1 MVLEDKLWYHKL
13 SVLGKKGFKMDRYDY
28 EILNELQD
36 NGKLSIAELGR
47 MIGLSTTAT
56 KERVK
61 KLENEGVIKGY
72 SAIIDASKV
81 GMDMTAFITVPVGNL
96 EIGEMADRLAA
107 MEEIV
112 EVHKVTGNTCFLVKV
127 RAKNSSHLEH
137 LIDEINHF
145 AKNTY
150 TYLVLSTA
158 KDSHHIVIDE
168 QSIEE
173 V

>member
-1 MVLEDKLWYHKL
+1 
-13 SVLGKKGFKMDRYDY
+13 MDNYDY
-28 EILNELQD
+28 KILTELQD

-81 GMDMTAFITVPVGNL
+81 GLDMTAYITVPVGNL
-96 EIGEMADRLAA
+96 EIKDMAYKLSQL
-107 MEEIV
+107 EEIV
-112 EVHKVTGNTCFLVKV
+112 ECHKVTGNTCFLVKV

-137 LIDEINHF
+137 LIDKINNF

-158 KDSHHIVIDE
+158 KDDQSILIDE
-168 QSIEE
+168 SEFDE

>member
-1 MVLEDKLWYHKL
+1 MDK
-13 SVLGKKGFKMDRYDY
+13 YDY
-28 EILNELQD
+28 NILNELQN

-47 MIGLSTTAT
+47 IIGLSTTAT

-81 GMDMTAFITVPVGNL
+81 GLDMTAYITVPVGNL
-96 EIGEMADRLAA
+96 EIKEMADKLSYI
-107 MEEIV
+107 EEIV
-112 EVHKVTGNTCFLVKV
+112 ECHKVTGNTCFLVKV

-137 LIDEINHF
+137 LIDEINNF

-158 KDSHHIVIDE
+158 KDDHKVLLNEEEFDE
-168 QSIEE
+168 A
-173 V
+173 

>member
-1 MVLEDKLWYHKL
+1 MDK
-13 SVLGKKGFKMDRYDY
+13 YDY
-28 EILNELQD
+28 NILYELQN

-47 MIGLSTTAT
+47 IIGLSTTAT

-81 GMDMTAFITVPVGNL
+81 GLDMTAYITVPVGNL
-96 EIGEMADRLAA
+96 EIKEMADKLSRI
-107 MEEIV
+107 EEIV
-112 EVHKVTGNTCFLVKV
+112 ECHKVTGNTCFLVKV

-137 LIDEINHF
+137 LIDEINNF

-158 KDSHHIVIDE
+158 KDDHKVALNPNDFT
-168 QSIEE
+168 E

>member
-1 MVLEDKLWYHKL
+1 
-13 SVLGKKGFKMDRYDY
+13 MDRFDYD
-28 EILNELQD
+28 ILNELQT

-47 MIGLSTTAT
+47 KIGLSTTAT

-72 SAIIDASKV
+72 SAMIDASKV

-96 EIGEMADRLAA
+96 EIKEMAKLLSE

-112 EVHKVTGNTCFLVKV
+112 EVHKVTGNTCFLIKV
-127 RAKNSSHLEH
+127 RARNSSHLEH
-137 LIDEINHF
+137 LIDEINNF

-158 KDSHHIVIDE
+158 KDDHKVKLDLEDFDIDE
-168 QSIEE
+168 

>member
-1 MVLEDKLWYHKL
+1 
-13 SVLGKKGFKMDRYDY
+13 MDHYDY
-28 EILNELQD
+28 ELLNILQD
-36 NGKLSIAELGR
+36 HGKISIAELGR
-47 MIGLSTTAT
+47 MIGLSTTGT

-81 GMDMTAFITVPVGNL
+81 GVDMTAFITVPVGDL
-96 EIGEMADRLAA
+96 DIGEMAERLSE

-112 EVHKVTGNTCFLVKV
+112 ECHKVTGNTCFLVKV
-127 RAKNSSHLEH
+127 RARNSAHLEQ
-137 LIDEINHF
+137 LIDEINVF

-158 KDSHHIVIDE
+158 KSQHKIKFDESEFGDS
-168 QSIEE
+168 ST
-173 V
+173 

>member
-1 MVLEDKLWYHKL
+1 MDK
-13 SVLGKKGFKMDRYDY
+13 YDY
-28 EILNELQD
+28 NILDELQN

-47 MIGLSTTAT
+47 IIGLSTTAT

-81 GMDMTAFITVPVGNL
+81 GLDMTAYITVPVGNL
-96 EIGEMADRLAA
+96 EIKEMADKLS
-107 MEEIV
+107 EIKEIV
-112 EVHKVTGNTCFLVKV
+112 ECHKVTGNTCFLVKV

-137 LIDEINHF
+137 LIDEINNF

-158 KDSHHIVIDE
+158 KDDHKVALNEEEFDE
-168 QSIEE
+168 A
-173 V
+173 

>member
-1 MVLEDKLWYHKL
+1 
-13 SVLGKKGFKMDRYDY
+13 MDHYDY
-28 EILNELQD
+28 EILNILQD
-36 NGKLSIAELGR
+36 NGKISIAELGR
-47 MIGLSTTAT
+47 MIGLSTTGT

-81 GMDMTAFITVPVGNL
+81 GVDMTAFITVPVGDL
-96 EIGEMADRLAA
+96 DISEMADRLSE

-112 EVHKVTGNTCFLVKV
+112 ECHKVTGNTCFLVKV
-127 RAKNSSHLEH
+127 RARNSAHLEQ
-137 LIDEINHF
+137 LIDEINVF

-158 KDSHHIVIDE
+158 KSQHKIKFDESEFGDS
-168 QSIEE
+168 SP
-173 V
+173 

>member
-1 MVLEDKLWYHKL
+1 MDK
-13 SVLGKKGFKMDRYDY
+13 YDY
-28 EILNELQD
+28 NILTELQN

-47 MIGLSTTAT
+47 VIGLSTTAT

-81 GMDMTAFITVPVGNL
+81 GMDMTAYITVPVGNL
-96 EIGEMADRLAA
+96 EIKEMADNLAS
-107 MEEIV
+107 MKEIV
-112 EVHKVTGNTCFLVKV
+112 ECHKVTGNTCFLVKV

-137 LIDEINHF
+137 LIDEINNF

-158 KDSHHIVIDE
+158 KDDQKVIIDE
-168 QSIEE
+168 SEFDE
-173 V
+173 A

>member
-1 MVLEDKLWYHKL
+1 MDK
-13 SVLGKKGFKMDRYDY
+13 FDY
-28 EILNELQD
+28 EILTELQD
-36 NGKLSIAELGR
+36 NGKSSITELGR
-47 MIGLSTTAT
+47 KIGLSTTAT

-96 EIGEMADRLAA
+96 EIKEMADKLSE

-112 EVHKVTGNTCFLVKV
+112 ECHKVTGNTCFLVKV
-127 RAKNSSHLEH
+127 RARNSSHLEH
-137 LIDEINHF
+137 LIDEINNF

-158 KDSHHIVIDE
+158 KSQHKILIDE
-168 QSIEE
+168 ATFETDE
-173 V
+173 D

>member
-1 MVLEDKLWYHKL
+1 MDK
-13 SVLGKKGFKMDRYDY
+13 YDY
-28 EILNELQD
+28 NILTELQN

-81 GMDMTAFITVPVGNL
+81 GLDMTAYITVPVGNL
-96 EIGEMADRLAA
+96 EIKEMASLLSNL
-107 MEEIV
+107 EEVV
-112 EVHKVTGNTCFLVKV
+112 ECHKVTGNTCFMVKV
-127 RAKNSSHLEH
+127 RAKNSSDLEH
-137 LIDEINHF
+137 LIDKINNF

-158 KDSHHIVIDE
+158 KDDQSVVIDE
-168 QSIEE
+168 NEFDE

>member
-1 MVLEDKLWYHKL
+1 MHRKLFNYIIDLANDK
-13 SVLGKKGFKMDRYDY
+13 GDTMDIYDY
-28 EILNELQD
+28 NILNELQN

-81 GMDMTAFITVPVGNL
+81 GMDLTAFITVPVGNL
-96 EIGEMADRLAA
+96 EIKEMADKLSA
-107 MEEIV
+107 MKEIV
-112 EVHKVTGNTCFLVKV
+112 ECHKVTGNTCFLIKV
-127 RAKNSSHLEH
+127 RARSSSHLEH
-137 LIDEINHF
+137 LIDEINNF

-158 KDSHHIVIDE
+158 KEEPKIIIDE
-168 QSIEE
+168 NEFTSDEA
-173 V
+173 

>member
-1 MVLEDKLWYHKL
+1 
-13 SVLGKKGFKMDRYDY
+13 MDTFDY
-28 EILNELQD
+28 KILNQLQA

-47 MIGLSTTAT
+47 IIGLSTTAT

-61 KLENEGVIKGY
+61 KLEHEGVIKGY

-81 GMDMTAFITVPVGNL
+81 GVDMTAFITVPVGDL
-96 EIGEMADRLAA
+96 EIGEMASKLSE

-112 EVHKVTGNTCFLVKV
+112 ECHKVTGNTCFLVKV
-127 RAKNSSHLEH
+127 RAKNSAHLEQ
-137 LIDEINHF
+137 LIDEINVF

-158 KDSHHIVIDE
+158 KSQHTITFDDSE
-168 QSIEE
+168 FTE
-173 V
+173 VTP

>member
-1 MVLEDKLWYHKL
+1 MDK
-13 SVLGKKGFKMDRYDY
+13 YDY
-28 EILNELQD
+28 EILTELQI

-61 KLENEGVIKGY
+61 KLENEGIIKGY
-72 SAIIDASKV
+72 TAIIDASKV

-96 EIGEMADRLAA
+96 EIKEMADRLAE
-107 MEEIV
+107 MNEVV

-127 RAKNSSHLEH
+127 RAQNSSHLEH

-158 KDSHHIVIDE
+158 KDSHRIVIDE
-168 QSIEE
+168 DLIDEA
-173 V
+173 

>member
-1 MVLEDKLWYHKL
+1 MDK
-13 SVLGKKGFKMDRYDY
+13 YDLT
-28 EILNELQD
+28 ILKELQE

-47 MIGLSTTAT
+47 VIGLSTTAT

-81 GMDMTAFITVPVGNL
+81 GYDMSAYITVPVGNL
-96 EIGEMADRLAA
+96 EIKEMADKLSS

-112 EVHKVTGNTCFLVKV
+112 ECHKVTGNTCFLVKV
-127 RAKNSSHLEH
+127 RAKNSAHLEH
-137 LIDEINHF
+137 LIDKINNF

-158 KDSHHIVIDE
+158 KDDQRVLLDEDIIDE
-168 QSIEE
+168 A
-173 V
+173 

>member
-1 MVLEDKLWYHKL
+1 
-13 SVLGKKGFKMDRYDY
+13 MDHYDY
-28 EILNELQD
+28 EILNILQD
-36 NGKLSIAELGR
+36 NGKISIAELGR
-47 MIGLSTTAT
+47 MIGLSTTGT

-81 GMDMTAFITVPVGNL
+81 GVDMTAFITVPVGDL
-96 EIGEMADRLAA
+96 DIAEMAERLSD

-112 EVHKVTGNTCFLVKV
+112 ECHKVTGNTCFLVKV
-127 RAKNSSHLEH
+127 RARNSAHLEQ
-137 LIDEINHF
+137 LIDEINVF

-158 KDSHHIVIDE
+158 KSQHKIMFDESEFGDS
-168 QSIEE
+168 SP
-173 V
+173 

>member
-1 MVLEDKLWYHKL
+1 
-13 SVLGKKGFKMDRYDY
+13 MDRYDY

-72 SAIIDASKV
+72 SAIIDSSKV
-81 GMDMTAFITVPVGNL
+81 SMDLTAFITVPVGNL
-96 EIGEMADRLAA
+96 EISEMAYRLK
-107 MEEIV
+107 EIKEIV
-112 EVHKVTGNTCFLVKV
+112 ECHKVTGNTCFLVKV
-127 RAKNSSHLEH
+127 RAMNSNHLEL
-137 LIDEINHF
+137 LIDEINKF

-150 TYLVLSTA
+150 TYLVLSTVKENHEILLN
-158 KDSHHIVIDE
+158 KDTFE
-168 QSIEE
+168 L
-173 V
+173 